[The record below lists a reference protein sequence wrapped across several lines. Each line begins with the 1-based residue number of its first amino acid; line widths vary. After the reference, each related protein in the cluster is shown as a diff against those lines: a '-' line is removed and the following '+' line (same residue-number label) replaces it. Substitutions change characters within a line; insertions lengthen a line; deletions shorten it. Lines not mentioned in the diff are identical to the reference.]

1 MNGNSRQQVIP
12 SARLSVKAGFVVYS
26 HNDQERKIIIL
37 DKGELAAVDS
47 TQSPRKVMFTM
58 QPGDL
63 VGVAALLERE
73 PFRYDL
79 EATVDSE
86 ITVVGED
93 CMESELKNIPLW
105 LLAVIRELSARN
117 RQRKEDSRHS
127 RAGNSLISLAEFC
140 RYQKKGEPY
149 PLEGLVQEFCW
160 QTKASAPSV
169 KEDLKALCRRK
180 FLEISETAEGH
191 TDSGIEN
198 ASPVVTVTHPELLE
212 LFVDYLETQEQDK
225 PWPPLQLT
233 LNQKKALVRLSII
246 EDEAPQ
252 DPPAWLAFFQKNN
265 IALTAADWI
274 KMQGLGWFDNPKENL
289 FVPNSKKVQY
299 FLLALRYEINLRGVL

>member
-1 MNGNSRQQVIP
+1 MH
-12 SARLSVKAGFVVYS
+12 LSVKAGFVVYS

-117 RQRKEDSRHS
+117 RQRKENSRNS
-127 RAGNSLISLAEFC
+127 RARNALISLAEFC
-140 RYQKKGEPY
+140 RHQKKDEPY
-149 PLEGLVQEFCW
+149 PLEGLIQEFCW

-180 FLEISETAEGH
+180 FVDISGPT
-191 TDSGIEN
+191 
-198 ASPVVTVTHPELLE
+198 VTVTQPELLE
-212 LFVDYLETQEQDK
+212 LFADYLEAQEQDK

-233 LNQKKALVRLSII
+233 LNQKKALIRLSII
-246 EDEAPQ
+246 EDGKSQ
-252 DPPAWLAFFQKNN
+252 DPPAWLAYFQKNN

-274 KMQGLGWFDNPKENL
+274 KMQGLGWFENPKENL
-289 FVPNSKKVQY
+289 FAPDLKKIQY
-299 FLLALRYEINLRGVL
+299 FLLALRYEINLRGTI

>member
-1 MNGNSRQQVIP
+1 MNGNSLQQVIP
-12 SARLSVKAGFVVYS
+12 PTHLSVKAGFVVYS

-79 EATVDSE
+79 EATMDSE
-86 ITVVGED
+86 ITMVGED

-117 RQRKEDSRHS
+117 RQRKENSRNS
-127 RAGNSLISLAEFC
+127 RAKNALISLAEFC
-140 RYQKKGEPY
+140 RYQKKSEPY
-149 PLEGLVQEFCW
+149 PLEGLIQEFCW

-169 KEDLKALCRRK
+169 MEDLKALCRRK
-180 FLEISETAEGH
+180 FVDISGPT
-191 TDSGIEN
+191 
-198 ASPVVTVTHPELLE
+198 VTVTQPELLE
-212 LFVDYLETQEQDK
+212 LFADYLEAQEQDK

-233 LNQKKALVRLSII
+233 LNQKKALIRLSII
-246 EDEAPQ
+246 EKATPQ
-252 DPPAWLAFFQKNN
+252 DPPAWLTFFQKNN

-274 KMQGLGWFDNPKENL
+274 KMKGIDWFENPKENL
-289 FVPNSKKVQY
+289 FAPDLKKIQY
-299 FLLALRYEINLRGVL
+299 FLLALRYEINLRGTI

>member
-12 SARLSVKAGFVVYS
+12 PARLSVKAGFVVYS

-37 DKGELAAVDS
+37 DKGELAAVDNS
-47 TQSPRKVMFTM
+47 QSPRKIMFTM
-58 QPGDL
+58 HPGDL

-79 EATVDSE
+79 EATIDSE
-86 ITVVGED
+86 ITVVGEA

-105 LLAVIRELSARN
+105 LLAVIRELSAKN
-117 RQRKEDSRHS
+117 RLRKEACRHS
-127 RAGNSLISLAEFC
+127 RAGNSLVSLAEFC
-140 RYQKKGEPY
+140 RYQKKGKPY
-149 PLEGLVQEFCW
+149 PLEGLIQEFCW

-169 KEDLKALCRRK
+169 KEDLKALGRRK
-180 FLEISETAEGH
+180 FLEISG
-191 TDSGIEN
+191 S
-198 ASPVVTVTHPELLE
+198 VVTVTHPELLE
-212 LFVDYLETQEQDK
+212 LFVDYLEYQEQDK
-225 PWPPLQLT
+225 PWPPLQLS

-246 EDEAPQ
+246 EDRTPQ
-252 DPPAWLAFFQKNN
+252 DPPAWLAYFQKNN

-274 KMQGLGWFDNPKENL
+274 KMQSLGWFKNPKENL
-289 FVPNSKKVQY
+289 FAPDSKKIQY

>member
-1 MNGNSRQQVIP
+1 MNGNSLQQVIP
-12 SARLSVKAGFVVYS
+12 PTHLSVKAGFVVYY
-26 HNDQERKIIIL
+26 HDDQERKIIIL
-37 DKGELAAVDS
+37 DKGELAAVDN
-47 TQSPRKVMFTM
+47 TQSRRKIMFTM

-86 ITVVGED
+86 IMVVGED

-117 RQRKEDSRHS
+117 RLRKEGCRRS

-140 RYQKKGEPY
+140 RYQKKGEPI
-149 PLEGLVQEFCW
+149 PLEGFVQEFCW
-160 QTKASAPSV
+160 QTKANAASA

-180 FLEISETAEGH
+180 FVDI
-191 TDSGIEN
+191 TDSM
-198 ASPVVTVTHPELLE
+198 VTVMYPELLE
-212 LFVDYLETQEQDK
+212 LFVDYLEYQEQDK

-233 LNQKKALVRLSII
+233 LNQKKALVRLSTI
-246 EDEAPQ
+246 ENGTPQ
-252 DPPAWLAFFQKNN
+252 DPPAWLAFFQKSN

-274 KMQGLGWFDNPKENL
+274 KMQGLGWFENPKENL
-289 FVPNSKKVQY
+289 FVPNSQKIQY

>member
-12 SARLSVKAGFVVYS
+12 PARLSVKAGFVVYS

-37 DKGELAAVDS
+37 DKGELVALDN
-47 TQSPRKVMFTM
+47 TQSPRKILFTM
-58 QPGDL
+58 HPGDL

-86 ITVVGED
+86 ITVVDED
-93 CMESELKNIPLW
+93 CMESELKNIPIW

-117 RQRKEDSRHS
+117 RLRKINSRHS
-127 RAGNSLISLAEFC
+127 RANNPLISLAEFF
-140 RYQKKGEPY
+140 RHLKKGEPY
-149 PLEGLVQEFCW
+149 PLETLVQEFCW
-160 QTKASAPSV
+160 QTKADASDV

-180 FLEISETAEGH
+180 FVEISERTQAG
-191 TDSGIEN
+191 TEN
-198 ASPVVTVTHPELLE
+198 AGPVVTVTQPELLE
-212 LFVDYLETQEQDK
+212 LFADYLESQEQGN
-225 PWPPLQLT
+225 PWQPLQLS
-233 LNQKKALVRLSII
+233 LNQKKALVRLSIT
-246 EDEAPQ
+246 ENGTPQ

-274 KMQGLGWFDNPKENL
+274 KMQGLSWFDNPKDNL
-289 FVPNSKKVQY
+289 FVPNPKKIQY

>member
-12 SARLSVKAGFVVYS
+12 PTHSSVKAGFVVYS

-37 DKGELAAVDS
+37 DKGELAAVDNS
-47 TQSPRKVMFTM
+47 LTPRKVHFTM

-79 EATVDSE
+79 EATKDSE
-86 ITVVGED
+86 ITVVSED
-93 CMESELKNIPLW
+93 CMESELKSIPLW

-117 RQRKEDSRHS
+117 RQRKEAIRHS
-127 RAGNSLISLAEFC
+127 RAANSLVSLSEFC
-140 RYQKKGEPY
+140 RHLKKGEPY
-149 PLEGLVQEFCW
+149 PLESLVQEFCW
-160 QTKASAPSV
+160 QTKASAPEV
-169 KEDLKALCRRK
+169 KEDLKALSRRK
-180 FLEISETAEGH
+180 FVEIAG
-191 TDSGIEN
+191 TD
-198 ASPVVTVTHPELLE
+198 PVVTVTQPELLE
-212 LFVDYLETQEQDK
+212 LFVDYLESEAQEK

-246 EDEAPQ
+246 DDQTPQ
-252 DPPAWLAFFQKNN
+252 DPPAWLAYFQKNN
-265 IALTAADWI
+265 ITLTAADWI
-274 KMQGLGWFDNPKENL
+274 KMQGLGWFANPKENL
-289 FVPNSKKVQY
+289 FVPDSKKVQY

>member
-12 SARLSVKAGFVVYS
+12 PAHLSVKAGFVVYS

-37 DKGELAAVDS
+37 DKGELAAVDNS
-47 TQSPRKVMFTM
+47 QSPRKIMFTM
-58 QPGDL
+58 HPGDL
-63 VGVAALLERE
+63 VGVAAILERE

-105 LLAVIRELSARN
+105 LLAVIRELSAKN

-140 RYQKKGEPY
+140 RYQKKDEPY
-149 PLEGLVQEFCW
+149 PLEGFVQEFCW

-180 FLEISETAEGH
+180 FVEISG
-191 TDSGIEN
+191 S
-198 ASPVVTVTHPELLE
+198 VVTVTHPELLE

-233 LNQKKALVRLSII
+233 LNQKKALVRLSIM
-246 EDEAPQ
+246 DNQTPQ
-252 DPPAWLAFFQKNN
+252 DPPAWLAYFQKNN
-265 IALTAADWI
+265 ITLTAADWI
-274 KMQGLGWFDNPKENL
+274 KMQGLGWFANPKENL
-289 FVPNSKKVQY
+289 FVPDSKKVQY

>member
-12 SARLSVKAGFVVYS
+12 PARLSVKAGFVVYS

-37 DKGELAAVDS
+37 DKGELVALDN
-47 TQSPRKVMFTM
+47 TQSPRKILFTM
-58 QPGDL
+58 HPGDL

-86 ITVVGED
+86 ITVVDED
-93 CMESELKNIPLW
+93 CMESELKNIPIW

-117 RQRKEDSRHS
+117 RLRKISSRHS
-127 RAGNSLISLAEFC
+127 RANNPLISLAEFF
-140 RYQKKGEPY
+140 RHLKKGEPY
-149 PLEGLVQEFCW
+149 PLETLVQEFCW
-160 QTKASAPSV
+160 QTKADASDV

-180 FLEISETAEGH
+180 FVEISERAQAGTEGA
-191 TDSGIEN
+191 G
-198 ASPVVTVTHPELLE
+198 PVVTVTQPELLE
-212 LFVDYLETQEQDK
+212 LFADYLESQEQGN
-225 PWPPLQLT
+225 PWQPLQLS
-233 LNQKKALVRLSII
+233 LNQKKALVRLSIT
-246 EDEAPQ
+246 ENWTPQ

-274 KMQGLGWFDNPKENL
+274 KMQGLSWFDNPKDNL
-289 FVPNSKKVQY
+289 FVPNPKKIQY

>member
-12 SARLSVKAGFVVYS
+12 PARLSVKAAFVVYS

-37 DKGELAAVDS
+37 DKGELVALDN
-47 TQSPRKVMFTM
+47 TQSPRKILFTM
-58 QPGDL
+58 HPGDL

-86 ITVVGED
+86 ITVVDED
-93 CMESELKNIPLW
+93 CMESELKNIPIW

-117 RQRKEDSRHS
+117 RLRKINSRHS
-127 RAGNSLISLAEFC
+127 RANNPLISLAEFF
-140 RYQKKGEPY
+140 RHLKKGEPH
-149 PLEGLVQEFCW
+149 PLETLVQEFCW
-160 QTKASAPSV
+160 QTKADASDV

-180 FLEISETAEGH
+180 FVEISERAQAGTEGA
-191 TDSGIEN
+191 G
-198 ASPVVTVTHPELLE
+198 PVVTVTQPELLE
-212 LFVDYLETQEQDK
+212 LFADYLESQEQGN
-225 PWPPLQLT
+225 PWQPLQLS
-233 LNQKKALVRLSII
+233 LNQKKALVRLSIT
-246 EDEAPQ
+246 ENWTPQ

-274 KMQGLGWFDNPKENL
+274 KMQGLSWFDNPKDNL
-289 FVPNSKKVQY
+289 FVPNPKKIQY

>member
-12 SARLSVKAGFVVYS
+12 PARLSVKAGFVVYS
-26 HNDQERKIIIL
+26 HGDQERKIIIL
-37 DKGELAAVDS
+37 DKGELAAVDNA
-47 TQSPRKVMFTM
+47 QSPRKVMFTM

-79 EATVDSE
+79 EATIDSE
-86 ITVVGED
+86 ITVVNED
-93 CMESELKNIPLW
+93 CIESELKNIPLW
-105 LLAVIRELSARN
+105 LLAVIRELSAKN
-117 RQRKEDSRHS
+117 RQRKEDSRRS

-149 PLEGLVQEFCW
+149 PLEGFIQEFCW
-160 QTKASAPSV
+160 QTKASTPSA
-169 KEDLKALCRRK
+169 KEDLKALYRRK
-180 FLEISETAEGH
+180 FLEISGPE
-191 TDSGIEN
+191 
-198 ASPVVTVTHPELLE
+198 VTVTHPELLE
-212 LFVDYLETQEQDK
+212 LFVDYLEYQEQDK

-233 LNQKKALVRLSII
+233 LNQKKALVRLSTIDG
-246 EDEAPQ
+246 ETPQ
-252 DPPAWLAFFQKNN
+252 DPPAWLAYFQKNN

-274 KMQGLGWFDNPKENL
+274 KMQGLGWFVNPKENL
-289 FVPNSKKVQY
+289 FAPDSKKIQY

>member
-12 SARLSVKAGFVVYS
+12 PARLNVKAGFVVYS

-37 DKGELAAVDS
+37 DKGELAAVDN
-47 TQSPRKVMFTM
+47 TESPRKVMFTM

-79 EATVDSE
+79 EATEDSE
-86 ITVVGED
+86 ITVVSED

-127 RAGNSLISLAEFC
+127 RAKNSLASLAEFC
-140 RYQKKGEPY
+140 RHLKKDEPF
-149 PLEGLVQEFCW
+149 PLEGVIQEFSW

-180 FLEISETAEGH
+180 FVEITG
-191 TDSGIEN
+191 TM
-198 ASPVVTVTHPELLE
+198 VTVTHPELLE
-212 LFVDYLETQEQDK
+212 LFVDYLEFQDQGK
-225 PWPPLQLT
+225 PWSPFQLS
-233 LNQKKALVRLSII
+233 LNQKKALVKLSII
-246 EDEAPQ
+246 EDSEPQ
-252 DPPAWLAFFQKNN
+252 DPPAWLAYFQKNN
-265 IALTAADWI
+265 ITLTAADWI
-274 KMQGLGWFDNPKENL
+274 KMQGLGWFDNSKENL
-289 FVPNSKKVQY
+289 FVPNLKEVRY
-299 FLLALRYEINLRGVL
+299 YLLALRYEINLKGVL

>member
-12 SARLSVKAGFVVYS
+12 PARLSVKAGFVVYS

-37 DKGELAAVDS
+37 DKGELVALDN
-47 TQSPRKVMFTM
+47 TQSPRKILFTM
-58 QPGDL
+58 HPGDL

-86 ITVVGED
+86 ITVVDED
-93 CMESELKNIPLW
+93 CMESELKNIPIW

-117 RQRKEDSRHS
+117 SLRKINSRHS
-127 RAGNSLISLAEFC
+127 RANNPLISLAEFF
-140 RYQKKGEPY
+140 RHLKKGEPH
-149 PLEGLVQEFCW
+149 PLETLVQEFCW
-160 QTKASAPSV
+160 QTKADASDV

-180 FLEISETAEGH
+180 FVEISERAQAGTEGA
-191 TDSGIEN
+191 G
-198 ASPVVTVTHPELLE
+198 PVVTVTQPELLE
-212 LFVDYLETQEQDK
+212 LFADYLESQEQGN
-225 PWPPLQLT
+225 PWQPLQLS
-233 LNQKKALVRLSII
+233 LNQKKALVRLSIT
-246 EDEAPQ
+246 ENWTPQ

-274 KMQGLGWFDNPKENL
+274 KMQGLSWFDNPKDNL
-289 FVPNSKKVQY
+289 FVPNPKKIQY

>member
-12 SARLSVKAGFVVYS
+12 PARLSVKAGFVVYS

-37 DKGELAAVDS
+37 DKGELVALDN
-47 TQSPRKVMFTM
+47 TQSPRKILFTM
-58 QPGDL
+58 HPGDL

-86 ITVVGED
+86 ITMVDEN
-93 CMESELKNIPLW
+93 CMESELKNIPIW

-117 RQRKEDSRHS
+117 RLRKINSRHS
-127 RAGNSLISLAEFC
+127 RANNPLISLAEFF
-140 RYQKKGEPY
+140 RHLKKGEPY
-149 PLEGLVQEFCW
+149 PLETLVQEFCW
-160 QTKASAPSV
+160 QTKADASDV

-180 FLEISETAEGH
+180 FVEISERAQAGTEGA
-191 TDSGIEN
+191 G
-198 ASPVVTVTHPELLE
+198 PVVTVTQPELLE
-212 LFVDYLETQEQDK
+212 LFADYLESQEQGN
-225 PWPPLQLT
+225 PWQPLQLS
-233 LNQKKALVRLSII
+233 LNQKKALVRLSIT
-246 EDEAPQ
+246 ENGTPQ

-274 KMQGLGWFDNPKENL
+274 KMQGLSWFDNPKDNL
-289 FVPNSKKVQY
+289 FVPNPKKIQY

>member
-12 SARLSVKAGFVVYS
+12 PARLSVKAGFVVYS

-37 DKGELAAVDS
+37 DKGELVALDN
-47 TQSPRKVMFTM
+47 TQSPRKILFTM
-58 QPGDL
+58 HPGDL

-86 ITVVGED
+86 ITMVDED
-93 CMESELKNIPLW
+93 CMESELKNIPIW

-117 RQRKEDSRHS
+117 RLRKINSRHS
-127 RAGNSLISLAEFC
+127 RANNPLISLAEFF
-140 RYQKKGEPY
+140 RHLKKGEPY
-149 PLEGLVQEFCW
+149 PLETLVQEFCW
-160 QTKASAPSV
+160 QTKADASDV

-180 FLEISETAEGH
+180 FVEISERAQAGTEGA
-191 TDSGIEN
+191 G
-198 ASPVVTVTHPELLE
+198 PVVTVTQPELLE
-212 LFVDYLETQEQDK
+212 LFADYLESQEQGN
-225 PWPPLQLT
+225 PWQPLQLS
-233 LNQKKALVRLSII
+233 LNQKKALVRLSIT
-246 EDEAPQ
+246 ENGTPQ

-274 KMQGLGWFDNPKENL
+274 KMQSLSWFDNPKDNL
-289 FVPNSKKVQY
+289 FVPNPKKIQY

>member
-12 SARLSVKAGFVVYS
+12 PARLSVKAGFVVYS
-26 HNDQERKIIIL
+26 HDDQERKIIIL
-37 DKGELAAVDS
+37 DKGELAAVDN
-47 TQSPRKVMFTM
+47 TLSPRKVVFTM

-86 ITVVGED
+86 ITVVSED
-93 CMESELKNIPLW
+93 CIESELKNIPLW
-105 LLAVIRELSARN
+105 LLAVIRELSAKN
-117 RQRKEDSRHS
+117 RQRKEDSRRS
-127 RAGNSLISLAEFC
+127 RASNSLISLAEFC
-140 RYQKKGEPY
+140 RHQKKGEPY
-149 PLEGLVQEFCW
+149 PLEGFIQEFCW

-180 FLEISETAEGH
+180 FVDILEGKNVGTESAG
-191 TDSGIEN
+191 
-198 ASPVVTVTHPELLE
+198 PVVTVTHPELLE
-212 LFVDYLETQEQDK
+212 LFIDYLEYQEQEK

-233 LNQKKALVRLSII
+233 LNQKKALVRLSTFDN
-246 EDEAPQ
+246 EMPQ
-252 DPPAWLAFFQKNN
+252 DPPAWLAYFQKNN

-274 KMQGLGWFDNPKENL
+274 KMQGLGWFVNPKENL
-289 FVPNSKKVQY
+289 FAPDSKKIQY

>member
-12 SARLSVKAGFVVYS
+12 PTHSSVKAGFVVYS
-26 HNDQERKIIIL
+26 HDDQERKIIIL
-37 DKGELAAVDS
+37 DKGELAAVDNS
-47 TQSPRKVMFTM
+47 LTPRKVHFTM

-79 EATVDSE
+79 EATRDSE

-93 CMESELKNIPLW
+93 CMESELKSIPLW

-117 RQRKEDSRHS
+117 RQRKEAIRRS
-127 RAGNSLISLAEFC
+127 RAANSLVSLSEFC
-140 RYQKKGEPY
+140 RHLKKGEPY
-149 PLEGLVQEFCW
+149 SLESLVQEFCW
-160 QTKASAPSV
+160 QTKASAPEV
-169 KEDLKALCRRK
+169 KEDLKALSRRK
-180 FLEISETAEGH
+180 FVEIAGM
-191 TDSGIEN
+191 D
-198 ASPVVTVTHPELLE
+198 PMVTVTQPELLE
-212 LFVDYLETQEQDK
+212 LFVDYLESEAQEK

-233 LNQKKALVRLSII
+233 LNQKKALVRLSIT
-246 EDEAPQ
+246 ESDLSQ

-274 KMQGLGWFDNPKENL
+274 KMQGLGWFINSKGNL
-289 FVPNSKKVQY
+289 FAPDSKKIEY

>member
-1 MNGNSRQQVIP
+1 MNGNSLQQVIP
-12 SARLSVKAGFVVYS
+12 PTHLSVKAGFVVYS
-26 HNDQERKIIIL
+26 HDDQERKIIIL
-37 DKGELAAVDS
+37 DKGELAAVDN

-105 LLAVIRELSARN
+105 LLAVVRELSARN
-117 RQRKEDSRHS
+117 RQRKEDSRRS

-140 RYQKKGEPY
+140 RYRKKDEPH
-149 PLEGLVQEFCW
+149 PLEEFVQEFCW

-169 KEDLKALCRRK
+169 KEDLKALYRRK
-180 FLEISETAEGH
+180 FVEINGST
-191 TDSGIEN
+191 
-198 ASPVVTVTHPELLE
+198 VTVTHPELLE
-212 LFVDYLETQEQDK
+212 LFVDYLEYQEQDK

-233 LNQKKALVRLSII
+233 LNQKKALVRLSTI
-246 EDEAPQ
+246 EDEILQ
-252 DPPAWLAFFQKNN
+252 DPPAWLTFFQKSN
-265 IALTAADWI
+265 ITLTAADWI
-274 KMQGLGWFDNPKENL
+274 KMQGLGWFTNPKENL
-289 FVPNSKKVQY
+289 FVPDSKKVQY